1 MEDKPEKEKNMPV
14 VSLAELL
21 ESGVHFGHQT
31 RRWNPKMSQYIYT
44 ARNGVH
50 IIDLVQTAQLI
61 EEAYEFVRGEA
72 DRGKRFLF
80 IGTKRQAAAIIKQEA
95 LRSGSHFVNQR
106 WLGGMLTNWETIRGR
121 VERLK
126 ELEELENSGALDK
139 RPKKEASVLRRE
151 LGKLEKYLGGI
162 KTMRRLPDLVIVVD
176 QRREYNAIQE
186 CQKLGIPIISLLD
199 TNCDPDLVDVPIP
212 ANDDAIRSV
221 KLILG
226 KISDAIIEGRRG
238 GQAAVEE
245 YEEDYEDE
253 TEYEQESDYS
263 QYAAEFA
270 SGDED
275 N

>member
-95 LRSGSHFVNQR
+95 LRSGATS
-106 WLGGMLTNWETIRGR
+106 LTNAG
-121 VERLK
+121 
-126 ELEELENSGALDK
+126 
-139 RPKKEASVLRRE
+139 
-151 LGKLEKYLGGI
+151 
-162 KTMRRLPDLVIVVD
+162 
-176 QRREYNAIQE
+176 
-186 CQKLGIPIISLLD
+186 
-199 TNCDPDLVDVPIP
+199 
-212 ANDDAIRSV
+212 
-221 KLILG
+221 
-226 KISDAIIEGRRG
+226 
-238 GQAAVEE
+238 
-245 YEEDYEDE
+245 
-253 TEYEQESDYS
+253 
-263 QYAAEFA
+263 
-270 SGDED
+270 
-275 N
+275 